1 MSSLVRSIGR
11 YGSSCAL
18 LLAVG
23 ALAGGFACSP
33 GDPAN
38 PGAGSGGATASGGAS
53 TTGGSIATTGG
64 SAGTS
69 TGGGGNGGSPMT
81 GGAANGGSTT
91 GGETNTGGSTPGGA
105 ANGGSTIGGET
116 NTGGSTGGTPSEGG
130 TAGGGGSDGGAPS
143 GGSGGGQQ
151 TPPVA
156 CDASAPPAI
165 GKLGLETVVQSNE
178 LKVMVYAAQP
188 PGTSD
193 WYLVD
198 ALGYIRVFSGGKLQE
213 KAFLDVSA
221 EVQNSGFTGNGAPTG
236 GAQNYDERGLLSIA
250 FPPDYA
256 TSGKFYV
263 TLIPTS
269 GEFTDHDLVLE
280 YTRSADDPL
289 VADPATRKV
298 ILDLEPGGVGY
309 TPGNTFSY
317 AKYHNGSTVL
327 FGPDGMLYI
336 GMGDG
341 GGDCNAARPGAPQD
355 VSSPYGK
362 ILRLDPSKP
371 PPYAADGNPFAND
384 GDPRVFHYGFR
395 NPFRFNFDALTGDL
409 YVGEVGQWTNDWIVH
424 APGGSKG
431 LNFGWP
437 AYEGVTKN
445 PTQQCA
451 SQTQL
456 RAGSERVAPIFNLTH
471 GSSGGVSNLIVA
483 IVGGQVY
490 RGAAIPELYGAY
502 LFGEFYP
509 NRPMRALYQCGS
521 QTSEVTLIQKRCD
534 PNTPDAPCFVPV
546 NGAPQLAQVGAII
559 QGNDGELYIPANGN
573 ALLKIVPAP

>member
-1 MSSLVRSIGR
+1 MSLLVQRISR
-11 YGSSCAL
+11 NASSRAL
-18 LLAVG
+18 VVALG
-23 ALAGGFACSP
+23 ATACGLACSP
-33 GDPAN
+33 GPSYGTD
-38 PGAGSGGATASGGAS
+38 GSGGATAAGGSTSPSGGATS
-53 TTGGSIATTGG
+53 GGMSSGGATGGG
-64 SAGTS
+64 SAA
-69 TGGGGNGGSPMT
+69 
-81 GGAANGGSTT
+81 GGAANGGTTSGGATNGGDTSGGTGNGGDTNAGGPNGGATT
-91 GGETNTGGSTPGGA
+91 GGTSD
-105 ANGGSTIGGET
+105 
-116 NTGGSTGGTPSEGG
+116 GGTS
-130 TAGGGGSDGGAPS
+130 GGGSDGGSTDGGSSTGGS
-143 GGSGGGQQ
+143 GGSGGSG
-151 TPPVA
+151 PVK

-165 GKLGLETVVQSNE
+165 GKLGLETVVQSND
-178 LKVMVYAAQP
+178 LKVMVYAAQA
-188 PGTSD
+188 PGSSD

-198 ALGYIRVFSGGKLQE
+198 ALGYVRVFSGGELKPTP
-213 KAFLDVSA
+213 FLDVSN

-236 GAQNYDERGLLSIA
+236 GSQNYDERGLLSIA

-269 GEFTDHDLVLE
+269 GDLVDHDLVLE

-289 VADPATRKV
+289 VADPSSRKA
-298 ILDLEPGGVGY
+298 ILDLEPGGEGY
-309 TPGNTFSY
+309 VPGSGFSY

-327 FGPDGMLYI
+327 FGPDGMLYV

-341 GGDCNAARPGAPQD
+341 GGDCNAARPGTPQD

-362 ILRLDPSKP
+362 ILRLDPSQP
-371 PPYAADGNPFAND
+371 PPYAAAGNPFAD
-384 GDPRVFHYGFR
+384 EGDPRVFHYGFR

-409 YVGEVGQWTNDWIVH
+409 YIGEVGQWSNDWIVH
-424 APGGSKG
+424 APAEAKG

-437 AYEGVTKN
+437 SYEGTTKN

-451 SQTQL
+451 SNTQL
-456 RAGSERVAPIFNLTH
+456 RAGSTRTDPIFNLAH

-483 IVGGQVY
+483 IVGGAVY

-521 QTSEVTLIQKRCD
+521 ETSEVTLIQKRCD
-534 PNTPDAPCFVPV
+534 PNTPDAPCFTPV
-546 NGAPQLAQVGAII
+546 NGAPQLSQVGAIV
-559 QGNDGELYIPANGN
+559 QGEDGELYIPANGN